1 MDELIYLFEYPFFLP
16 FNATERLL
24 SERMLKIWTTFAKYG
39 DPTPDGVSIEGVPKF
54 PQYNLNDEFYM
65 AIDDEWTIKQDYTKQ
80 YTVTIDSQTY
90 DDSTIR
96 KRKSILRDMR
106 HFVNNQLLYFAQS

>member
-1 MDELIYLFEYPFFLP
+1 
-16 FNATERLL
+16 
-24 SERMLKIWTTFAKYG
+24 
-39 DPTPDGVSIEGVPKF
+39 
-54 PQYNLNDEFYM
+54 M

-96 KRKSILRDMR
+96 KRKPILRDMR